1 MEESSTVASI
11 CRRFEAAID
20 RIDRK
25 KRPPTPHEAGALLR
39 VLRTIKVGNFERAT
53 ELLSSLH
60 LVVPAFGHG
69 AGTRAAMGPVTT
81 GLLRDRLVKIRT
93 EADVPHD
100 LAWVGSRSD
109 P

>member
-60 LVVPAFGHG
+60 LVAPAFASGVG
-69 AGTRAAMGPVTT
+69 ARAAGPVTT
-81 GLLRDRLVKIRT
+81 GLLRDRLVRIRT
-93 EADVPHD
+93 EADDVPDD
-100 LAWVGSRSD
+100 LACVGSRSD